1 MLCIL
6 LGKVLHICYKGTIF
20 VSEIKQNTNSTD
32 PRRSLKSATK
42 TMKILSVYKKEEWT
56 ADEIRENIAAL
67 FGNDEIGSDYAD
79 TIIKL
84 LDQTDSTECV
94 IEGEGMD
101 MQPMIVK
108 RADIYE
114 NNGESEIA
122 EEDLHF

>member
-6 LGKVLHICYKGTIF
+6 LGEVLHIYYKGTIF
-20 VSEIKQNTNSTD
+20 ASEIKTNTNSTD
-32 PRRSLKSATK
+32 PRRSLKSATNK
-42 TMKILSVYKKEEWT
+42 MKILSVYKKEEWT

-79 TIIKL
+79 TIINL
-84 LDQTDSTECV
+84 LAQTDSTECV
-94 IEGEGMD
+94 IECDGMD